1 MQTIVEMF
9 RKKKQLWIVPLYGIF
24 YMLTFRVLENAIRI
38 PGTYHLISCPLDQ
51 YIPFCEYFVIFY
63 YSWFAYVALAEIY
76 FCLMDRDVS
85 EFNKF
90 IFYLG
95 TDMTIF
101 LIFSAVYPNGL
112 NIRPR
117 IFDHDNIFI
126 QMCRTMYRTDTPTN
140 VFPSIHVF
148 NSLAVFLAAC
158 DSKRL
163 KKRKRILAFT
173 GIWAVLIILSTAFIK
188 QHSCYDI
195 AAGIVMGIV
204 LYRLY
209 YVLIPDRIRAR
220 EAASVRMEI

>member
-1 MQTIVEMF
+1 
-9 RKKKQLWIVPLYGIF
+9 
-24 YMLTFRVLENAIRI
+24 
-38 PGTYHLISCPLDQ
+38 
-51 YIPFCEYFVIFY
+51 
-63 YSWFAYVALAEIY
+63 
-76 FCLMDRDVS
+76 
-85 EFNKF
+85 
-90 IFYLG
+90 
-95 TDMTIF
+95 
-101 LIFSAVYPNGL
+101 
-112 NIRPR
+112 
-117 IFDHDNIFI
+117 
-126 QMCRTMYRTDTPTN
+126 MYRTDTPTN

-163 KKRKRILAFT
+163 KKRKGILAFT

-209 YVLIPDRIRAR
+209 YVVIPDRIRAR

>member
-1 MQTIVEMF
+1 MQAIVEMF

-76 FCLMDRDVS
+76 FCLVDRDVS

-95 TDMTIF
+95 TGMTIF

-195 AAGIVMGIV
+195 AAGIV

>member
-1 MQTIVEMF
+1 
-9 RKKKQLWIVPLYGIF
+9 
-24 YMLTFRVLENAIRI
+24 
-38 PGTYHLISCPLDQ
+38 
-51 YIPFCEYFVIFY
+51 
-63 YSWFAYVALAEIY
+63 
-76 FCLMDRDVS
+76 
-85 EFNKF
+85 
-90 IFYLG
+90 
-95 TDMTIF
+95 MTIF